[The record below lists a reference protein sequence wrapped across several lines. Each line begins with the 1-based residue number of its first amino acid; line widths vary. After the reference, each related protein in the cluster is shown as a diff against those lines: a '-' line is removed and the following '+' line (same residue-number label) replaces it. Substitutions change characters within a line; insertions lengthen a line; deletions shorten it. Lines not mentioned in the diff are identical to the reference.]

1 MKPIRLTVVALA
13 ASAFAGMLPAMA
25 QQASP
30 APAAQSK
37 PAAAGAGAEVGNQH
51 VSMCTGCHTIPGYQS
66 SFPRVYRV
74 PKISGQ
80 SAKYIESALQAY
92 RKGDRNHPTMQAIAA
107 GLTDQQ
113 IQEVAA
119 YYAARGSETAVAAT
133 K

>member
-1 MKPIRLTVVALA
+1 MKLHRSLVAACACALA
-13 ASAFAGMLPAMA
+13 PLAAA
-25 QQASP
+25 QQ
-30 APAAQSK
+30 PAASGN
-37 PAAAGAGAEVGNQH
+37 PEAARAH

-80 SAKYIESALQAY
+80 SARYIEVALQAY
-92 RKGDRNHPTMQAIAA
+92 KTGDRSHPTMAAIAA

-113 IQEVAA
+113 ILDIAA
-119 YYAARGSETAVAAT
+119 YYAARGSEPAAVAS